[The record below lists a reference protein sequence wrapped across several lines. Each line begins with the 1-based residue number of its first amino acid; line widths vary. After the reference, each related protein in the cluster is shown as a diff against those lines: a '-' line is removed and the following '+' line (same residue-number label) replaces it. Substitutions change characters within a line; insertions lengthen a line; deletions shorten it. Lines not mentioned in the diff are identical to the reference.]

1 MSIEGRGWAPV
12 PLDFKTGDA
21 ERDRQRS
28 RHLPFKRAV
37 GHAYNIRCDR
47 SDPLPQAPRVD
58 QGEGEDSG
66 AAGVL
71 LFANHFFQETALL
84 DQPSLPSWSHERGD
98 VGGGGEVELVVRWLI
113 AQGGAGD
120 GLLIL
125 SDAESGHVLGRAQLP
140 TQPLSIEGLLR
151 TSLPPPGNHTLLL
164 QLLSSSDEV
173 LASRS
178 IQVLVRPDHPLYLR
192 CVCVCVVCVWCVC
205 VCVCVRVCNIYIY
218 DIYVIY
224 TYNIH
229 VYLYNVYIY
238 NINVYLYILYTIN
251 VYLYIY
257 IIYIYIVYYARAR
270 THTHTHRSSTSG
282 CWRKRHTHVTRTN
295 RVGLDCPFDPRTYSM
310 WPRQP
315 TLCEYMSLEC
325 RQANHFFG
333 VPGYTVHTHT
343 HFFRVS
349 NTLATH

>member
-1 MSIEGRGWAPV
+1 MPSQ
-12 PLDFKTGDA
+12 DT
-21 ERDRQRS
+21 S
-28 RHLPFKRAV
+28 
-37 GHAYNIRCDR
+37 
-47 SDPLPQAPRVD
+47 
-58 QGEGEDSG
+58 SG
-66 AAGVL
+66 APSSPPSRCPSKGSS
-71 LFANHFFQETALL
+71 ALL
-84 DQPSLPSWSHERGD
+84 SRPPEITPSSFSSCRPRMRCWR
-98 VGGGGEVELVVRWLI
+98 
-113 AQGGAGD
+113 AG
-120 GLLIL
+120 
-125 SDAESGHVLGRAQLP
+125 
-140 TQPLSIEGLLR
+140 
-151 TSLPPPGNHTLLL
+151 
-164 QLLSSSDEV
+164 
-173 LASRS
+173 ASRS
-178 IQVLVRPDHPLYLR
+178 LSDPTTPFTSGA
-192 CVCVCVVCVWCVC
+192 CVCVWCVC